1 MREVQASLTLC
12 IFLRCFSAS
21 GGTQGSKYENP
32 NVIRVNGSL
41 RPTLQ
46 IPLDINIKTDSELEQ
61 CQPKTKYYFILQNQM
76 NQQQEPTA
84 SPHKEKIQLC
94 RKMKC
99 NGESEQLENFKT
111 PVEFLITREMLEPIG
126 QLPDGCGLIVGQS
139 SLEFKGIVQPVGN
152 QSYCTLPDLQPSIR
166 LNANGLGHTLMFN
179 LKVPESSTFP

>member
-21 GGTQGSKYENP
+21 EGTLGSKYENP

-61 CQPKTKYYFILQNQM
+61 CRQTKYYFILQNQ
-76 NQQQEPTA
+76 TK
-84 SPHKEKIQLC
+84 KEKFQIC

-99 NGESEQLENFKT
+99 NRESEPLENFKT

-126 QLPDGCGLIVGQS
+126 KLPDGCGLIVGQS
-139 SLEFKGIVQPVGN
+139 SLEFKGIVQPVSN
-152 QSYCTLPDLQPSIR
+152 QSNCTLPDLQPSIR
-166 LNANGLGHTLMFN
+166 LNTNGIGHTLMFN
-179 LKVPESSTFP
+179 LKVPESSAFP

>member
-21 GGTQGSKYENP
+21 EGTLGSKYENP

-61 CQPKTKYYFILQNQM
+61 CQESKYYFILQNQM
-76 NQQQEPTA
+76 
-84 SPHKEKIQLC
+84 KEEKFQIC

-99 NGESEQLENFKT
+99 NRESEPLENFKT
-111 PVEFLITREMLEPIG
+111 PVEFLITRELLKPIG
-126 QLPDGCGLIVGQS
+126 QLADGCGLTVGQS
-139 SLEFKGIVQPVGN
+139 SLEFKGIIQPED
-152 QSYCTLPDLQPSIR
+152 SPSECPLPALQPSVS
-166 LNANGLGHTLMFN
+166 LNASSLGHSLMFDLQITEAASPSAN
-179 LKVPESSTFP
+179 P